1 MKNTADKILKACA
14 LEYNEGMNAPLVKAY
29 GEGKLAEKI
38 IEMAEKH
45 GINIRKEETEEVL
58 NMLKNTSVNSE
69 IPIEI
74 YMAIS
79 RIYASIYTEAY
90 KKDKK

>member
-1 MKNTADKILKACA
+1 MDKSCQKILKACA
-14 LEYNEGMNAPLVKAY
+14 LEYNEGTNAPLVKAY

-38 IEMAEKH
+38 VEIAQKH
-45 GINIRKEETEEVL
+45 NITIKKGETEDL
-58 NMLKNTSVNSE
+58 MNILKNTVINSE

-74 YMAIS
+74 YVAIS

-90 KKDKK
+90 KIKK